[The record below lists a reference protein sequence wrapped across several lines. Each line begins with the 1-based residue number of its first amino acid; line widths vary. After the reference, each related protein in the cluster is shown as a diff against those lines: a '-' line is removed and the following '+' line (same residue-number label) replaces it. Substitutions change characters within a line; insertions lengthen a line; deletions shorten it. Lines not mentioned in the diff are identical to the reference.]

1 MSDIFVGKDFNF
13 KNFDFSVELKI
24 YNLLNESYHSVLY
37 RPMPGR
43 NFLLQFI
50 FEI

>member
-1 MSDIFVGKDFNF
+1 MNDLSAGWYLPVKKADMSI
-13 KNFDFSVELKI
+13 ELNV

-43 NFLLQFI
+43 NYHLVIKVQI
-50 FEI
+50 